1 MTGIEVR
8 TDDFGVPRVAAVLTK
23 EGAIQT
29 PCVVNCCGKEGTQLA
44 PPKGGLG
51 LLWSSEC
58 RFNQL
63 RTGIGWVT
71 VVFRFVQHEKG
82 KKEASQLFGED
93 GKMPRSCKEHTVFSR
108 K

>member
-58 RFNQL
+58 NFNQL
-63 RTGIGWVT
+63 RTGIGWAPG
-71 VVFRFVQHEKG
+71 EKKVMG
-82 KKEASQLFGED
+82 KGV
-93 GKMPRSCKEHTVFSR
+93 PRYSCTSHR
-108 K
+108 KVMCGRTIVNPKY